1 LLVAWNRWISL
12 RLLHRVDLSS
22 GPLFVAEI
30 THVHM
35 NSGSIE
41 EKFAL
46 ITEHWRP
53 KVLAQANGM
62 DLRAVKVQGVFPWH
76 VHQAQDELFL
86 VWRGELTIEFRDKRV
101 VLKPGDFFVVKAGVE
116 HRTLAE
122 KEAEVLIF
130 EPQETINT
138 GNVQDEK
145 FTAPNGIRV

>member
-1 LLVAWNRWISL
+1 
-12 RLLHRVDLSS
+12 
-22 GPLFVAEI
+22 
-30 THVHM
+30 M
-35 NSGSIE
+35 NSGSLE

-46 ITEHWRP
+46 IKEHLRP

-76 VHQAQDELFL
+76 VHEAQDELFL

-101 VLKPGDFFVVKAGVE
+101 MLKPGDFFVVAAGVE

-122 KEAEVLIF
+122 EEAEVLIF
-130 EPQETINT
+130 EPQETVNT

-145 FTAPNGIRV
+145 FTAPTGIRV